1 MSLTI
6 ANTAGSGSGSRILY
20 TNPTTDPQ
28 HRRHGITFPTSTCS
42 SRITRAPFRTLHV
55 VSAAKKL
62 SSRTGR
68 FDSKNRRGNTGA
80 ITTTEED
87 KKDQQ
92 QRTAEIGQDS
102 TNINNNKFENAGVI
116 VGVDGSPM
124 PELPGL
130 EPDFWEGPQWG
141 AFGFFLQYLWAFGIV
156 FAVCVTAWI
165 SLTFSGFGI
174 IISKGRV
181 CVRMV
186 AFVDNISLRG
196 DSSAIIHTYN
206 LIKRISDFF

>member
-6 ANTAGSGSGSRILY
+6 ANTAGSGRGSRILY

-156 FAVCVTAWI
+156 FALVAC
-165 SLTFSGFGI
+165 GI
-174 IISKGRV
+174 A
-181 CVRMV
+181 V
-186 AFVDNISLRG
+186 A
-196 DSSAIIHTYN
+196 TYN
-206 LIKRISDFF
+206 EGATDFKETPAYKESVQSRDLLEGPDASNSDVFESNPTEVAPSLD

>member
-156 FAVCVTAWI
+156 FALPVGSRWPHIMKEQQILKRHLRTKSQSNLETFWKDPTHLI
-165 SLTFSGFGI
+165 QMSLSRI
-174 IISKGRV
+174 Q
-181 CVRMV
+181 
-186 AFVDNISLRG
+186 LR
-196 DSSAIIHTYN
+196 
-206 LIKRISDFF
+206 